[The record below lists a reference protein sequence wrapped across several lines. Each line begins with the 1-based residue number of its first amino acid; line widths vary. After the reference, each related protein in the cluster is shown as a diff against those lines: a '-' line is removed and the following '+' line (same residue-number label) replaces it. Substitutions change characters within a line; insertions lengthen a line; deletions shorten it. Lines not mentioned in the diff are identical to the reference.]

1 MDCAARSAHRVD
13 YNHVLLVAITNC
25 SESGSLVGLE
35 ALYLDHTKS
44 SKLGS
49 VGIIRSI
56 ESDQPVQVFFGEP
69 GDSASVIVLSV
80 VL

>member
-1 MDCAARSAHRVD
+1 MDCARSAHRVD
-13 YNHVLLVAITNC
+13 YNHILLVAITKC

-35 ALYLDHTKS
+35 ALYLGLT
-44 SKLGS
+44 GS
-49 VGIIRSI
+49 LGIIRSI